1 MPFFKG
7 DVLVKSVI
15 EPKKNILEKRIL
27 SIEYFPK
34 IFILTLL

>member
-15 EPKKNILEKRIL
+15 EPKKNILEKRIQNND
-27 SIEYFPK
+27 FPK
-34 IFILTLL
+34 IFILTLS